1 MASRGPSNT
10 VNLTTCFWVLEF
22 QLLPLALAKAG
33 PAPSGFPGGSMI
45 KNPRAMQE
53 SQETQVQSLG
63 REDTLEEGMATHSS
77 RGAWWATK

>member
-63 REDTLEEGMATHSS
+63 REEPLVEGMVTRSNIFA
-77 RGAWWATK
+77 

>member
-1 MASRGPSNT
+1 M
-10 VNLTTCFWVLEF
+10 NLTTCFWVLEL